1 MAALNSIV
9 MFLCALWVLV
19 HLDRRTKRDRSGPKQ
34 PVSSKTR
41 FFHSRHQ

>member
-9 MFLCALWVLV
+9 MVVCALWVLV
-19 HLDRRTKRDRSGPKQ
+19 YLDRPTKRDRSGPK
-34 PVSSKTR
+34 PLSSKTR